1 MFADDRHRR
10 LDESYLTSTPWIA
23 VIASWAILGAVWSTS
38 GCTAVQT
45 MPDRDQRA
53 LLILEVEPGSTEIFI
68 DSEYRGV
75 VDGWTGNAVPLQ
87 PGYHRVELRAD
98 GRMTRRFDIRAN
110 AGEQIELRV
119 VMQPTLDESL

>member
-1 MFADDRHRR
+1 
-10 LDESYLTSTPWIA
+10 
-23 VIASWAILGAVWSTS
+23 
-38 GCTAVQT
+38 

-110 AGEQIELRV
+110 AGEQIELKV